1 MSLVDISPD
10 VLEYKSPLTRQST
23 EYVTVKNNSDQPVA
37 FKVKTTAPK
46 FYCVRPNASVVAPGE
61 TVDVQVIFLG
71 LPEAPQPDY
80 KCRDK
85 FLVIT
90 LPSPYDLGS
99 KSVSEAWADLEAEF
113 KQQAISKKIKV
124 KYLINSEVE
133 KNPESVPEEQPQ
145 APKHESVTE
154 VPPAAPQQ
162 AAKAA
167 VETMSS
173 PAQAEAP
180 SHVQAPAQAQ
190 AEPQQK
196 HITTE
201 APAAAFAAAAEAAE
215 KVTRGLRVEGSMPK
229 TETVEVKEVREE
241 VQEVPRSVS
250 SNTEKQVETKEG
262 NTSTILILVCVLV
275 LLLGWLYR

>member
-23 EYVTVKNNSDQPVA
+23 EYVTVKNNSEQPVA

-46 FYCVRPNASVVAPGE
+46 FYCVRPNASVVEPGE

-71 LPEAPQPDY
+71 LPESPQPDY

-124 KYLINSEVE
+124 KYLINDEAE
-133 KNPESVPEEQPQ
+133 KNPDSVPEQT
-145 APKHESVTE
+145 KHEPVNESQSI
-154 VPPAAPQQ
+154 PQQ

-167 VETMSS
+167 VETNAI
-173 PAQAEAP
+173 PQEHQRAQAAAVP
-180 SHVQAPAQAQ
+180 APAPT
-190 AEPQQK
+190 EK

-215 KVTRGLRVEGSMPK
+215 KVTQARKANEPMPQ
-229 TETVEVKEVREE
+229 TQ
-241 VQEVPRSVS
+241 VQEVNKEVSQEVEEPRHEN
-250 SNTEKQVETKEG
+250 SNG
-262 NTSTILILVCVLV
+262 PNTSTTENQVKEGSSSTMLILICIIV
-275 LLLGWLYR
+275 LLLGWFYR

>member
-23 EYVTVKNNSDQPVA
+23 AYVTVKNNSDQAIA

-61 TVDVQVIFLG
+61 IVDVQVIFLG
-71 LPEAPQPDY
+71 LPEAPAPDY

-124 KYLINSEVE
+124 KYLIDTEVE
-133 KNPESVPEEQPQ
+133 KNPQSVPETEDARETIQPVHQ
-145 APKHESVTE
+145 PAPIAETKPSEVTE
-154 VPPAAPQQ
+154 NKMPMTKEVPVAAPVT
-162 AAKAA
+162 AAPITVDIEEKKA
-167 VETMSS
+167 
-173 PAQAEAP
+173 
-180 SHVQAPAQAQ
+180 
-190 AEPQQK
+190 
-196 HITTE
+196 
-201 APAAAFAAAAEAAE
+201 
-215 KVTRGLRVEGSMPK
+215 MPK
-229 TETVEVKEVREE
+229 TETHENVDELKEEPPVTT
-241 VQEVPRSVS
+241 
-250 SNTEKQVETKEG
+250 TEKEEAKVQSSVTKKSGNEG
-262 NTSTILILVCVLV
+262 STNTMLIVICLAVLI
-275 LLLGWLYR
+275 LGWLYR

>member
-46 FYCVRPNASVVAPGE
+46 FYCVRPNASVVEPGE

-133 KNPESVPEEQPQ
+133 KNPESVPEQNPQP
-145 APKHESVTE
+145 PKHEPVRE
-154 VPPAAPQQ
+154 APQQ
-162 AAKAA
+162 AAKV
-167 VETMSS
+167 VEETH
-173 PAQAEAP
+173 A
-180 SHVQAPAQAQ
+180 APAPAPVQAQ
-190 AEPQQK
+190 APVQEK

-215 KVTRGLRVEGSMPK
+215 KVTQGLRAEETMPQTQAPEVMQK
-229 TETVEVKEVREE
+229 ETKEE
-241 VQEVPRSVS
+241 VEEVEEPRSVS
-250 SNTEKQVETKEG
+250 STSTTKVEKDG

-275 LLLGWLYR
+275 LVLGWLYR

>member
-23 EYVTVKNNSDQPVA
+23 EYVTVKNNSDQAVA

-71 LPEAPQPDY
+71 LPESPQPDY

-90 LPSPYDLGS
+90 LPSPYDLGA

-124 KYLINSEVE
+124 RYLIDSEAE
-133 KNPESVPEEQPQ
+133 KNPDSVPEQVTQP
-145 APKHESVTE
+145 PKHADPVREE
-154 VPPAAPQQ
+154 VAPQQ

-167 VETMSS
+167 VETAAMDSH
-173 PAQAEAP
+173 AP
-180 SHVQAPAQAQ
+180 QEKRAPV
-190 AEPQQK
+190 
-196 HITTE
+196 TE

-215 KVTRGLRVEGSMPK
+215 KVTQGLRTEQMPQ
-229 TETVEVKEVREE
+229 TETKAELKVEPKVELKEEPRVSTASKEATKEVA
-241 VQEVPRSVS
+241 
-250 SNTEKQVETKEG
+250 KEG
-262 NTSTILILVCVLV
+262 NTSTVLILICVLILV
-275 LLLGWLYR
+275 LGWLYR